1 MSKEVTVTIAGGGS
15 TYTPGIVQAILEN
28 PNQLRIKELRLYD
41 IDQVRQER
49 MGYLIQALIKK
60 NYPFSVR
67 FLATDNPEE
76 AFTGADFVF
85 SQIRA
90 GGLQMRETDEKI
102 PLKYG
107 CVGQETC
114 GAGGFAYGLRSI
126 KAFLPLVEK
135 IIHYAPDA
143 WILNYS
149 NPESIVSEA
158 VARKFPK
165 AKIINV
171 CDMTI
176 SIEETI
182 CSNFGYEHAD
192 FIPEYYGLNHFGWY
206 RSIYSKKE
214 GRDILPDIL
223 HKMNNGLD
231 VADFN
236 TGDASWARTYRMLG
250 QMITDF
256 PGYLPNTYMEYYLY
270 PDVVVAEADPNH
282 TRANEVMEGRETK
295 VYALAEKCMTGENN
309 SDIELNFGS
318 HGQYIVDIATSLLND
333 EHRRFMIITP
343 NRGSIPNIRPDAVV
357 EVPAYVCAKGVE
369 PIALD
374 AIPDFHKGLIEA
386 QCAAEK
392 LLVDAFFEESY
403 LKALQAFTLNQAVPS
418 ATVAKKMLHEFIEVN
433 KDFWP
438 ELR

>member
-149 NPESIVSEA
+149 ILSQLCQKQLHV
-158 VARKFPK
+158 
-165 AKIINV
+165 
-171 CDMTI
+171 
-176 SIEETI
+176 
-182 CSNFGYEHAD
+182 NFQ
-192 FIPEYYGLNHFGWY
+192 
-206 RSIYSKKE
+206 K
-214 GRDILPDIL
+214 
-223 HKMNNGLD
+223 
-231 VADFN
+231 
-236 TGDASWARTYRMLG
+236 
-250 QMITDF
+250 Q
-256 PGYLPNTYMEYYLY
+256 
-270 PDVVVAEADPNH
+270 
-282 TRANEVMEGRETK
+282 
-295 VYALAEKCMTGENN
+295 
-309 SDIELNFGS
+309 
-318 HGQYIVDIATSLLND
+318 
-333 EHRRFMIITP
+333 
-343 NRGSIPNIRPDAVV
+343 
-357 EVPAYVCAKGVE
+357 
-369 PIALD
+369 
-374 AIPDFHKGLIEA
+374 
-386 QCAAEK
+386 K
-392 LLVDAFFEESY
+392 LLMFV
-403 LKALQAFTLNQAVPS
+403 
-418 ATVAKKMLHEFIEVN
+418 I
-433 KDFWP
+433 
-438 ELR
+438 

>member
-231 VADFN
+231 VAD
-236 TGDASWARTYRMLG
+236 
-250 QMITDF
+250 
-256 PGYLPNTYMEYYLY
+256 
-270 PDVVVAEADPNH
+270 PNH